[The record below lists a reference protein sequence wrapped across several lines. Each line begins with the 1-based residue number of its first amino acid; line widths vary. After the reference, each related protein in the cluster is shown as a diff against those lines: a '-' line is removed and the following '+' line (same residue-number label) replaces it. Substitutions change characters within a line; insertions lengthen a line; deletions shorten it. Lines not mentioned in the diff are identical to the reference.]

1 MTRSPDMGLFKPW
14 AFRLLVIALTL
25 AVAVIAAQRYATQRY
40 AAGVQD
46 GRNAILADDARAAA
60 QAQQVRDQLAAWSA
74 AAGAALQSTLGTQ
87 LPTLQGQTHDTLDTI
102 RTIYR
107 DRPVVGDRCS
117 RPDGVQ
123 TQLDAAVDR
132 ANAAVTASGD
142 LRPDPAAQRDA
153 KSAAT
158 P

>member
-1 MTRSPDMGLFKPW
+1 MGLFKPW

-25 AVAVIAAQRYATQRY
+25 ALAVIAVQRYAAQRYAT
-40 AAGVQD
+40 GVQD
-46 GRNAILADDARAAA
+46 GRNAVLADDARAAA
-60 QAQQVRDQLAAWSA
+60 QAQQVRDQLTAWSA

-87 LPTLQGQTHDTLDTI
+87 LPTIQGQTHDTLDTI

-107 DRPVVGDRCS
+107 DRPVVGGDRCS

-142 LRPDPAAQRDA
+142 LRLDPAAQRDA
-153 KSAAT
+153 KSATT